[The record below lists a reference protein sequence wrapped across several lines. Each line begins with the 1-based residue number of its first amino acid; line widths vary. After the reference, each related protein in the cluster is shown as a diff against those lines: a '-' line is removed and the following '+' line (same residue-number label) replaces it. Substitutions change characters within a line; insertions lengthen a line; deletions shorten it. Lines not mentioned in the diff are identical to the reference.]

1 MIKIL
6 IICIQFL
13 SLLISLD
20 SLMILQIVVVGS
32 PQIKV
37 IIGDVWPDFNR
48 SEIGCD
54 WLFVVLQEILGLS
67 QSIPILI
74 FSRFNL

>member
-20 SLMILQIVVVGS
+20 SLMILQIVVIGS
-32 PQIKV
+32 P
-37 IIGDVWPDFNR
+37 
-48 SEIGCD
+48 
-54 WLFVVLQEILGLS
+54 
-67 QSIPILI
+67 
-74 FSRFNL
+74 